1 MTLFFVYF
9 LTCSSKSEKAKE
21 LLDYLVDR
29 DYELV
34 TSINVVEE
42 VLFILTR
49 ELLKNKRIS
58 GKENIL
64 LFISAKGYSEVENEL
79 SKFLSLIEE
88 LEVTVL
94 DPQISSKDL
103 FETMKEFHLLPND
116 ALIAAICRS
125 HRITRIATFDEDF
138 KKVSSLEIF
147 NSEWLEAHRLPTSK
161 NSAEKEN

>member
-1 MTLFFVYF
+1 
-9 LTCSSKSEKAKE
+9 LTRSSKSEKAKE

-29 DYELV
+29 GYELV

-49 ELLKNKRIS
+49 ELLRNKRIS

-79 SKFLSLIEE
+79 SKFISLIEE

-103 FETMKEFHLLPND
+103 FKTMKEFHLLPND
-116 ALIAAICRS
+116 ALIAAIYRS
-125 HRITRIATFDEDF
+125 HRIKRIATFDEDF

-147 NSEWLEAHRLPTSK
+147 NSEWLEDHRLLAKK
-161 NSAEKEN
+161 NSAEKENQV